1 MAEHDDKDWDDDDW
15 DDDDDQDVEP
25 YVPEPAPPAAPSPA
39 DPGPTAQMP
48 AVPSYDDDP
57 VHSDDDGMLAP
68 PPIEEFADQP
78 AVARSRSRRT
88 RARAVTQAG
97 GAEIDPVP
105 AADLEPEP
113 ETEPSRR
120 SGCIG
125 VTIVVVLVVAILA
138 VMGWALVTM
147 GPLAGLMGDD
157 DDVDPLQVP
166 APQQTTQQSSATPT
180 SAAPVVQS
188 ARDAADEECSDSP
201 AGTVA
206 GNGPG
211 SRDSGTDVILAF
223 DHAYY
228 VDRNGTAARGFMSEE
243 ITGTTSQSLQEAI
256 DELPEDTAH
265 CLKMRPKEGE
275 EGVYLV
281 DLIVF
286 RNDGQELVRTEDA
299 QTIYVEEADDKY
311 SIIGIINE

>member
-1 MAEHDDKDWDDDDW
+1 MADHDDDWDDDDW

-25 YVPEPAPPAAPSPA
+25 YNPEPAPPAAPSPA
-39 DPGPTAQMP
+39 DPGPTTEMP
-48 AVPSYDDDP
+48 AVPSYDDEAG
-57 VHSDDDGMLAP
+57 HADDDGMLAP
-68 PPIEEFADQP
+68 PPVEEFANQP

-88 RARAVTQAG
+88 RARAVTQSG

-105 AADLEPEP
+105 AAEPEP
-113 ETEPSRR
+113 EAEPSRR

-125 VTIVVVLVVAILA
+125 VTVVGVLVVAILA

-147 GPLAGLMGDD
+147 GPLAGLMGDRD
-157 DDVDPLQVP
+157 DDGEPLKVP
-166 APQQTTQQSSATPT
+166 EPQQTTAQSSVPPT
-180 SAAPVVQS
+180 SQAPVVES
-188 ARDAADEECSDSP
+188 AQDAAAEECSDSP
-201 AGTVA
+201 RGTVA
-206 GNGPG
+206 GNGAG

-243 ITGTTSQSLQEAI
+243 ITGTTSESLQEAI
-256 DELPEDTAH
+256 DELPDETAH
-265 CLKMRPKEGE
+265 CLKMRPKDGE

-286 RNDGQELVRTEDA
+286 RNDGQELVRTEDE
-299 QTIYVEEADDKY
+299 QTIYVEETDDEY